1 MGVNYKDIT
10 AQPEY
15 DIQFWNAARGIKGNE
30 DVLARGR
37 ITETGSYELPAS
49 ASGKIAKA
57 MEKESVF
64 RNMATVIKAYNSGYR
79 IYAKDCKELAQFIP
93 ENGEIP
99 VYDGMKD
106 FNVNAIGNHKL
117 AAFVK
122 MDEDFVRDAVFSLE
136 QHLIGRFAKNFVKA
150 EDNAFINGSGEDE
163 PVGILHGSN
172 GAGVGVATASLT
184 YDDVIA
190 LYFSVEK
197 EYRKNGVW
205 MMSDSTALTLRTL
218 KDADGNYLWN
228 HANDTILGKRVAVS
242 EYMPDAAEGV
252 KPIAFGDFSYYWIID
267 RKPVSVRTLVEK
279 FAALGQIGY
288 LAFKFLDGKLIRR
301 DAVKVIQ
308 MKEPDENVRIV

>member
-1 MGVNYKDIT
+1 MGVNYADIT

-15 DIQFWNAARGIKGNE
+15 DIQFWNVARGIKGNE
-30 DVLARGR
+30 DALAKGR
-37 ITETGSYELPAS
+37 ISATGSYELPAGAS
-49 ASGKIAKA
+49 AKIAKA

-64 RNMATVIKAYNSGYR
+64 RNIATEIKAYKSGYH
-79 IYAKDCKELAQFIP
+79 IFSKDCKDLAQFIP
-93 ENGEIP
+93 ENGELP

-106 FNVNAIGNHKL
+106 FDVNAIGSHKL
-117 AAFVK
+117 AALVK
-122 MDEDFVRDAVFSLE
+122 MDEDFVRDAVFGLE
-136 QHLIGRFAKNFVKA
+136 SYLIGRFAKNFGRA
-150 EDNAFINGSGEDE
+150 EDNVFINGTGEDE
-163 PVGILHGSN
+163 PTGILHGSN
-172 GAGVGVATASLT
+172 GAEIGVTTASIT

-205 MMSDSTALTLRTL
+205 MMNDSTALMLRTL

-228 HANDTILGKRVAVS
+228 HADDTLLGKQVIIS
-242 EYMPDAAEGV
+242 EYMPDAAEGA

-267 RKPVSVRTLVEK
+267 RKPVSVRTLIER
-279 FAALGQIGY
+279 FAVLGQVGY

-308 MKEPDENVRIV
+308 IKNPDQNV

>member
-15 DIQFWNAARGIKGNE
+15 DIQFWNAVRGIKGNE

-122 MDEDFVRDAVFSLE
+122 MDEDFVRDAAFSLE
-136 QHLIGRFAKNFVKA
+136 QHLIGRFAKNFGKA

-172 GAGVGVATASLT
+172 GAGVGVQRQASP
-184 YDDVIA
+184 
-190 LYFSVEK
+190 
-197 EYRKNGVW
+197 
-205 MMSDSTALTLRTL
+205 MMT
-218 KDADGNYLWN
+218 
-228 HANDTILGKRVAVS
+228 
-242 EYMPDAAEGV
+242 
-252 KPIAFGDFSYYWIID
+252 
-267 RKPVSVRTLVEK
+267 
-279 FAALGQIGY
+279 
-288 LAFKFLDGKLIRR
+288 
-301 DAVKVIQ
+301 
-308 MKEPDENVRIV
+308 